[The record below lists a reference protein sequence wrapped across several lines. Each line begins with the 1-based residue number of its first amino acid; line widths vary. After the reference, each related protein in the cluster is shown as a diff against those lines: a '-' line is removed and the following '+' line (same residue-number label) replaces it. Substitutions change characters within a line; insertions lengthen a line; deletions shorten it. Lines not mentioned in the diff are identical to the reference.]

1 MSIENEAKKEYRTY
15 QMEIKKGHKL
25 YQYFDQ
31 ICTNS
36 NNLYNTTNFYIRQV
50 FTALNQDKNWQP
62 LQKEVMDHIQNY
74 LQKMNDNRTKFYHK
88 RLEKEKLKP
97 MDQQNE
103 TKLYLFDFPTKEKS
117 FLGYQFLD
125 CLFKTMK
132 QKDYYSLPGQ
142 INQQVLKNV
151 VQNWKSFFESL
162 KDYKMHPEKYSGR
175 PSIPGYLPKGGRKE
189 TILSNQI
196 CTIKEGKYLRFP
208 KTNLKLNIGKLANL
222 KGYQQVRIIPKYDY
236 FTVEM
241 VILIGEKSE
250 VTAKK
255 ERCMGID
262 LGLENMA
269 TVLSNTGMT
278 PILIKGGVIKSINQW
293 YNKMRSRY
301 YAALRNGKKSH
312 EGFFNSKRLMGLDKQ
327 RYRKLKDFFHKVSYT
342 IVKIAK
348 ENEMDT
354 IVIGKNDHWKQ
365 EINLGKKNN
374 QNFVQIPH
382 SLLIELIQ
390 YKANAEGIE
399 VILTEESYT
408 SKASFLDED
417 DIPTYQSGNNK
428 PHIFS
433 GKRISRGMY
442 RSKNQI
448 LINADVNGAANILR
462 KVIPKAFTNGIV
474 AVCSTPQVVN
484 VR

>member
-1 MSIENEAKKEYRTY
+1 
-15 QMEIKKGHKL
+15 
-25 YQYFDQ
+25 
-31 ICTNS
+31 
-36 NNLYNTTNFYIRQV
+36 
-50 FTALNQDKNWQP
+50 
-62 LQKEVMDHIQNY
+62 
-74 LQKMNDNRTKFYHK
+74 
-88 RLEKEKLKP
+88 
-97 MDQQNE
+97 
-103 TKLYLFDFPTKEKS
+103 
-117 FLGYQFLD
+117 
-125 CLFKTMK
+125 MK

-196 CTIKEGKYLRFP
+196 CTIKEGKYLKFP
-208 KTNLKLNIGKLANL
+208 KTKLRLNIGKLANL
-222 KGYQQVRIIPKYDY
+222 KGYQQVRIIPKYDG

-269 TVLSNTGMT
+269 TVISNTGMT
-278 PILIKGGVIKSINQW
+278 PILFKGGIIKSINQW

-301 YAALRNGKKSH
+301 YAALRNGKKNH
-312 EGFFNSKRLMGLDKQ
+312 EGSFHSKRLMGLDKQ
-327 RYRKLKDFFHKVSYT
+327 RYRKVKDFFHKVSFN

-382 SLLIELIQ
+382 SLLIELIT
-390 YKANAEGIE
+390 YKANAEGIS

-417 DIPTYQSGNNK
+417 NIPTYQSGNNQ

-433 GKRISRGMY
+433 GKRIKRGIY
-442 RSKNQI
+442 RTKNKS
-448 LINADVNGAANILR
+448 L
-462 KVIPKAFTNGIV
+462 
-474 AVCSTPQVVN
+474 
-484 VR
+484 

>member
-1 MSIENEAKKEYRTY
+1 MSVENEAKKEYRTY
-15 QMEIKKGHKL
+15 QMDIKKGHKL
-25 YQYFDQ
+25 YRYFDQ
-31 ICTNS
+31 ICANS
-36 NNLYNTTNFYIRQV
+36 HNLYNTTNFYIRQV
-50 FTALNQDKNWQP
+50 YTALNQDKNWQP
-62 LQKEVMDHIQNY
+62 LQKEVMDTIRNHRH
-74 LQKMNDNRTKFYHK
+74 KMNDNRTKSYHK

-97 MDQQNE
+97 MDQQKE
-103 TKLYLFDFPTKEKS
+103 TKLNLFDFPTKEKS
-117 FLGYQFLD
+117 FVGYNFLD

-162 KDYKMHPEKYSGR
+162 KEYKKHPEKYSGR

-208 KTNLKLNIGKLANL
+208 KTNFKLNIGKLANL
-222 KGYQQVRIIPKYDY
+222 KGFQQVRVVPKYDG

-250 VTAKK
+250 GTAKK

-278 PILIKGGVIKSINQW
+278 PILFKGGVIKSINQW

-301 YAALRNGKKSH
+301 YAALRNGKGSH
-312 EGFFNSKRLMGLDKQ
+312 EGSFHSKRLIGLDQQ
-327 RYRKLKDFFHKVSYT
+327 RYRKVKDFFHKVSYN
-342 IVKIAK
+342 IIKIAK
-348 ENEMDT
+348 ENEIDT

-390 YKANAEGIE
+390 YKANAEGIS
-399 VILTEESYT
+399 VILAEESYT

-417 DIPTYQSGNNK
+417 DIPTYQSGNNQ

-474 AVCSTPQVVN
+474 AVCSSPQVVN

>member
-1 MSIENEAKKEYRTY
+1 
-15 QMEIKKGHKL
+15 
-25 YQYFDQ
+25 
-31 ICTNS
+31 
-36 NNLYNTTNFYIRQV
+36 
-50 FTALNQDKNWQP
+50 
-62 LQKEVMDHIQNY
+62 MDHIQNH
-74 LQKMNDNRTKFYHK
+74 LQRMNENQTKSYHK

-97 MDQQNE
+97 MDQQKE
-103 TKLYLFDFPTKEKS
+103 TKLNLFDFPTKEKS
-117 FLGYQFLD
+117 FVGYHFLD

-132 QKDYYSLPGQ
+132 QKDYYALPGQ
-142 INQQVLKNV
+142 INQQVVKNV

-196 CTIKEGKYLRFP
+196 CTIKEGKYLKFP
-208 KTNLKLNIGKLANL
+208 KTKLRLNIGKLANL
-222 KGYQQVRIIPKYDY
+222 KGYQQVRIVPKYDG

-241 VILIGEKSE
+241 VILIGGKSE

-269 TVLSNTGMT
+269 TVISNTGMT
-278 PILIKGGVIKSINQW
+278 PILFKGGIIKSINQW

-301 YAALRNGKKSH
+301 YAALRNGQKNH
-312 EGFFNSKRLMGLDKQ
+312 EGSFHSKRLLGLDKQ
-327 RYRKLKDFFHKVSYT
+327 RYRKVKDFFHKVSFN

-348 ENEMDT
+348 ENELDT

-382 SLLIELIQ
+382 SQLIELIK

-408 SKASFLDED
+408 SKASFIDED

-448 LINADVNGAANILR
+448 LINADINGAANILR
-462 KVIPKAFTNGIV
+462 KVIPKAFTNGIA
-474 AVCSTPQVVN
+474 AVCSKPQVVN

>member
-1 MSIENEAKKEYRTY
+1 
-15 QMEIKKGHKL
+15 
-25 YQYFDQ
+25 
-31 ICTNS
+31 
-36 NNLYNTTNFYIRQV
+36 
-50 FTALNQDKNWQP
+50 
-62 LQKEVMDHIQNY
+62 
-74 LQKMNDNRTKFYHK
+74 
-88 RLEKEKLKP
+88 
-97 MDQQNE
+97 
-103 TKLYLFDFPTKEKS
+103 
-117 FLGYQFLD
+117 
-125 CLFKTMK
+125 
-132 QKDYYSLPGQ
+132 
-142 INQQVLKNV
+142 
-151 VQNWKSFFESL
+151 
-162 KDYKMHPEKYSGR
+162 
-175 PSIPGYLPKGGRKE
+175 
-189 TILSNQI
+189 
-196 CTIKEGKYLRFP
+196 
-208 KTNLKLNIGKLANL
+208 
-222 KGYQQVRIIPKYDY
+222 
-236 FTVEM
+236 M
-241 VILIGEKSE
+241 VILIGEKPE
-250 VTAKK
+250 VKAKK

-269 TVLSNTGMT
+269 TVLSNTGMP
-278 PILIKGGVIKSINQW
+278 PILFKGGVIKSINQW

-301 YAALRNGKKSH
+301 YATLRNGQKNH
-312 EGFFNSKRLMGLDKQ
+312 EGSFHSKRLLGQDKQ
-327 RYRKLKDFFHKVSYT
+327 RYRKVKDFFHKVSYN

-365 EINLGKKNN
+365 EINIGKKNN

-382 SLLIELIQ
+382 SQLIELIT

-417 DIPTYQSGNNK
+417 DIPTYQLGNNK